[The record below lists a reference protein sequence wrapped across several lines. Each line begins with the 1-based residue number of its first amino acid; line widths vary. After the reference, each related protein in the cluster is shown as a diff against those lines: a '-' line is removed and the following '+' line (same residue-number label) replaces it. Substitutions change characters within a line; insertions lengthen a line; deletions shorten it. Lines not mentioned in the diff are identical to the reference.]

1 MQLAFHRYFSDS
13 HRAPTWRRAAALVLA
28 LVVHALIIMM
38 LLRQAPS
45 VTRKV
50 ESVLRTFQL
59 SPDRAAEPEKAKAK
73 AAPKSKPR
81 TRPKQAPAPPKPPVV
96 PPVTVPTAPPMIIL
110 NREEF
115 AAADISKLPSPKE
128 NTEGAEGNG
137 QDSKA
142 VYGPGEGPGGRQLF
156 EAEWYRRPTHAELA
170 GYLPANAPKSG
181 WGLVACRTI
190 EHYQVDNCQT
200 LGESPLGS
208 GLARAVRLAAWQ
220 FRVLPPRIDGKPV
233 IGAWVRIRID
243 YSQGAARSDR

>member
-1 MQLAFHRYFSDS
+1 MQLVFHRYFSDP
-13 HRAPTWRRAAALVLA
+13 HRASPRRRAAALVLA
-28 LVVHALIIMM
+28 LAVHALIIMM

-59 SPDRAAEPEKAKAK
+59 SPDRAEEPAKTK
-73 AAPKSKPR
+73 AAAKSKPR
-81 TRPKQAPAPPKPPVV
+81 TSPAKQAPAPPKAPVV
-96 PPVTVPTAPPMIIL
+96 PPVTAPVAPPMIVL
-110 NREEF
+110 SKEEF
-115 AAADISKLPSPKE
+115 ASADISKLPPRSE
-128 NTEGAEGNG
+128 SAQGEAGNG
-137 QDSKA
+137 QDSKS

-156 EAEWYRRPTHAELA
+156 EAEWYRRPTDAELA
-170 GYLPANAPKSG
+170 GYMPPNAPRSG

-243 YSQGAARSDR
+243 YTQGVAGSDR